1 MLGKMQTSLLLLS
14 LNRTFAVEKDKGMEL
29 IINIFSLVGSLALF
43 LFGMKTMSEGLEKF
57 AGDRLRSILAAM
69 TKNRVMGVLTGILIT
84 ALIQS
89 SSATTVMVVSF
100 VNAGLMTL
108 SQSIGV
114 IMGANI
120 GTTVTAWIISAVGFK
135 VNIAAFAIPLL
146 AIGMPLIFNGKSNR
160 KSIGEFIFGF
170 SFLFMGLAFLQEAA
184 TEMSIGDMVAGMLAH
199 LPQDSFFTILLFVI
213 VGALVTMIVQASAAT
228 MAITLMLFGMNI
240 PGFGFEQAAALAMGQ
255 NIGTTITAF
264 MASLTANTQ
273 ARRAALAHMFFNVF
287 GVVVFLTVFY
297 PACDVVSWF
306 VDNVMGGGNDLFK
319 LSAFH
324 TAFNIINT
332 LLLIGFVHQ
341 IELFVCKVLPMKA
354 QEEDY
359 HLSFISGGLLSTA
372 ELSIMEAQKEIH
384 HFAERCQRMFGFVP
398 ELMQTTDEVEFNKL
412 FSRIE
417 KYENITDSMEMEI
430 AAYLNKV
437 SEGRLSDASKAQIQ
451 KMLRQIT
458 ELESIGDSVYNL
470 GRTLN
475 RHRMH
480 CQDAFTPEQMQHME
494 TMLGLVEGSLEEM
507 MKRIDLTAPQ
517 TNITKSINIEH
528 EINNY
533 RKQLRNQNLNDVNA
547 GLYSYQ
553 LGVFYV
559 DFISECEHLA
569 DYVMNVVQAGKGLNN
584 DFEDRP
590 RNGQG

>member
-1 MLGKMQTSLLLLS
+1 M
-14 LNRTFAVEKDKGMEL
+14 DL

-108 SQSIGV
+108 VQSIGV

-146 AIGMPLIFNGKSNR
+146 AIGMPLIFSGKSNR

-170 SFLFMGLAFLQEAA
+170 SFLFMGLSFLQESANA
-184 TEMSIGDMVAGMLAH
+184 MNIGDMVAGMLAH
-199 LPQDSFFTILLFVI
+199 VPQDSFFTILLFVI
-213 VGALVTMIVQASAAT
+213 VGAIVTMIVQASAAT

-287 GVVVFLTVFY
+287 GVVAFLIVFY
-297 PACDVVSWF
+297 PACHAVSWF
-306 VDNVMGGGNDLFK
+306 VETVMGGGNDLYK

-332 LLLIGFVHQ
+332 LLLIGFVKQ
-341 IELFVCKVLPMKA
+341 IEALVCKVLPMKA
-354 QEEDY
+354 QDEDY
-359 HLSFISGGLLSTA
+359 RLKFISGGLLSTA
-372 ELSIMEAQKEIH
+372 ELSIVEAQKEIH
-384 HFAERCQRMFGFVP
+384 SFAERCKRMFGFVP
-398 ELMQTTDEVEFNKL
+398 ELLQMEDEMKFNKL

-430 AAYLNKV
+430 ASYLSKV
-437 SEGRLSDASKAQIQ
+437 SKGRLSDASKSQIQ

-475 RHRMH
+475 RHRLH
-480 CQDAFTPEQMQHME
+480 CQEAFTKDQTQHML
-494 TMLGLVEGSLEEM
+494 TMMQLVDGALAEM
-507 MKRIDLTAPQ
+507 LKQIDQPT
-517 TNITKSINIEH
+517 TKKSAKTSVNIEH

-533 RKQLRNQNLNDVNA
+533 RTQLKNQNLLDVNS
-547 GLYSYQ
+547 GRYDYQ

-559 DFISECEHLA
+559 DFISECEKLG
-569 DYVMNVVQAGKGLNN
+569 DYVMNVVEAGMKRNN
-584 DFEDRP
+584 DYEDTP
-590 RNGQG
+590 YSGQS

>member
-1 MLGKMQTSLLLLS
+1 
-14 LNRTFAVEKDKGMEL
+14 MEL
-29 IINIFSLVGSLALF
+29 ILNILSLVGSLALF

-57 AGDRLRSILAAM
+57 AGNRLRSILAAM
-69 TKNRVMGVLTGILIT
+69 TKNRVMGVITGILIT

-108 SQSIGV
+108 AQSIGV

-146 AIGMPLIFNGKSNR
+146 ALGMPLMFSNKGNR
-160 KSIGEFIFGF
+160 KSVGEFIFGF
-170 SFLFMGLAFLQEAA
+170 SFLFMGLSFLQEAA
-184 TEMSIGDMVAGMLAH
+184 TAMNIGDMVAGMLAH
-199 LPQDSFFTILLFVI
+199 VPQDSFLTIILFVI
-213 VGALVTMIVQASAAT
+213 VGALVTMVVQASAAT

-287 GVVVFLTVFY
+287 GVVVVLIVFY
-297 PACDVVSWF
+297 PACHAVSWF
-306 VDNVMGGGNDLFK
+306 VENIIGNTNELFK

-332 LLLIGFVHQ
+332 LLLIGFVKQ
-341 IELFVCKVLPMKA
+341 IELLVCRVLPMKEK
-354 QEEDY
+354 EEDY
-359 HLSFISGGLLSTA
+359 RLKFISGGLLSTA
-372 ELSIMEAQKEIH
+372 ELSIMEAQKEIRN
-384 HFAERCQRMFGFVP
+384 FAERCHKMFGFIT
-398 ELMQTTDEVEFNKL
+398 ELMQTEDEVAFNKL
-412 FSRIE
+412 FSRVE
-417 KYENITDSMEMEI
+417 KYEFITDQMEMDI
-430 AAYLNKV
+430 ASYLNKV
-437 SEGRLSDASKAQIQ
+437 GEGRLSGASKTQIQ
-451 KMLRQIT
+451 KMLRQIS
-458 ELESIGDSVYNL
+458 ELESIGDSVYRL
-470 GRTLN
+470 ARTLN

-480 CQDAFTPEQMQHME
+480 SQEDFTAEQLQHMH
-494 TMLGLVEGSLEEM
+494 TMLGLVDGSLAEM
-507 MKRIDLTAPQ
+507 LKRLPLYLERTGGETADK
-517 TNITKSINIEH
+517 TGITTSLNIEH
-528 EINNY
+528 EINNF
-533 RKQLRNQNLNDVNA
+533 RTQLKNQNLHDVNS
-547 GLYSYQ
+547 GQYSYQ

-559 DFISECEHLA
+559 DFISECEKLG

-584 DFEDRP
+584 DYEDKP
-590 RNGQG
+590 RNGQD

>member
-1 MLGKMQTSLLLLS
+1 
-14 LNRTFAVEKDKGMEL
+14 MEL

-43 LFGMKTMSEGLEKF
+43 LYGMKTMSEGLEKF

-69 TKNRVMGVLTGILIT
+69 TKNRVMGVLTGLLIT

-108 SQSIGV
+108 GQSIGV

-146 AIGMPLIFNGKSNR
+146 AIGMPLIFSGKGNR

-170 SFLFMGLAFLQEAA
+170 SFLFMGLSFLQEAA
-184 TEMSIGDMVAGMLAH
+184 TAMNIGDMVAGMLAH
-199 LPQDSFFTILLFVI
+199 VPQDSFFTIILFVI
-213 VGALVTMIVQASAAT
+213 VGALVTMVVQASAAT
-228 MAITLMLFGMNI
+228 MAITLMLFGMHI

-287 GVVVFLTVFY
+287 GVVVFLIVFY
-297 PACDVVSWF
+297 PACDAVSW
-306 VDNVMGGGNDLFK
+306 VVENLMGGGNDLFK

-332 LLLIGFVHQ
+332 LLLIGFVKQ
-341 IELFVCKVLPMKA
+341 IEMLVCRVLPMKE
-354 QEEDY
+354 QDEDY
-359 HLSFISGGLLSTA
+359 RLKFISGGLLSTA
-372 ELSIMEAQKEIH
+372 ELSIMEAQKEIQN
-384 HFAERCQRMFGFVP
+384 FAERCHRMFGFVTD
-398 ELMQTTDEVEFNKL
+398 LMQTEDEVVFNKT

-451 KMLRQIT
+451 KMLRQIS

-475 RHRMH
+475 RHRQNCH
-480 CQDAFTPEQMQHME
+480 DAFTDTQLQHMH
-494 TMLGLVEGSLEEM
+494 TMLGLVDGALVEM
-507 MKRIDLTAPQ
+507 QKRIAAPVSRP
-517 TNITKSINIEH
+517 TTSYNIEN

-533 RKQLRNQNLNDVNA
+533 RTQLKNQNLHDVNS
-547 GLYSYQ
+547 GLYGYQ

-559 DFISECEHLA
+559 DFISECEKLG
-569 DYVMNVVQAGKGLNN
+569 DYVINVVQAGKSLNT
-584 DFEDRP
+584 DSL
-590 RNGQG
+590 QSAT

>member
-1 MLGKMQTSLLLLS
+1 
-14 LNRTFAVEKDKGMEL
+14 MEL
-29 IINIFSLVGSLALF
+29 ITNIFSLVGSLALF
-43 LFGMKTMSEGLEKF
+43 LYGMKTMSEGLEKF

-108 SQSIGV
+108 AQSIGV

-135 VNIAAFAIPLL
+135 INIAAFAIPLL
-146 AIGMPLIFNGKSNR
+146 AVGMPLIFSGKGNR

-170 SFLFMGLAFLQEAA
+170 SFLFMGLSFLQESA
-184 TEMSIGDMVAGMLAH
+184 TAMNIGDMVAGMLAH
-199 LPQDSFFTILLFVI
+199 VEQDSFLTILLFVF
-213 VGALVTMIVQASAAT
+213 VGAVVTMIVQASAAT

-287 GVVVFLTVFY
+287 GVVAFLIVFY
-297 PACDVVSWF
+297 PACDAVSWF
-306 VDNVMGGGNDLFK
+306 VDSVMGGGNDLFK

-332 LLLIGFVHQ
+332 LLLIGFVRQ
-341 IELFVCKVLPMKA
+341 IEMLVCKALPMKA
-354 QEEDY
+354 QDEDY
-359 HLSFISGGLLSTA
+359 RLKFISGGLLSTA

-384 HFAERCQRMFGFVP
+384 HFADRCLRMFGFVP
-398 ELMQTTDEVEFNKL
+398 ELMQTQDEVEFNKL
-412 FSRIE
+412 FSRIG
-417 KYENITDSMEMEI
+417 KYESITDSMEMEI

-480 CQDAFTPEQMQHME
+480 CQDAFTPDQTQHMHA
-494 TMLGLVEGSLEEM
+494 MLQLVESALAEM
-507 MKRIDLTAPQ
+507 MKRIDQPVSAKTSI
-517 TNITKSINIEH
+517 TNSINIEH

-533 RKQLRNQNLNDVNA
+533 RKQLRNQNLHDVNA

-584 DFEDRP
+584 DFGDSA
-590 RNGQG
+590 RNGQD

>member
-1 MLGKMQTSLLLLS
+1 
-14 LNRTFAVEKDKGMEL
+14 MEL

-108 SQSIGV
+108 AQSIGV

-135 VNIAAFAIPLL
+135 VNIAAFAIPML
-146 AIGMPLIFNGKSNR
+146 AIGMPLLFSNKGNR
-160 KSIGEFIFGF
+160 KSIGEFVFGF
-170 SFLFMGLAFLQEAA
+170 SFLFMGLSYLQEAA
-184 TEMSIGDMVAGMLAH
+184 TAMNIGDMVAGMLAH
-199 LPQDSFFTILLFVI
+199 VPQDSFFTILLFVI
-213 VGALVTMIVQASAAT
+213 VGTIVTMIVQASAAT

-287 GVVVFLTVFY
+287 GVVFFLIVFY
-297 PACDVVSWF
+297 PACNAVSWF

-332 LLLIGFVHQ
+332 LLLIGFVPQ
-341 IELFVCKVLPMKA
+341 IEMLVCKVLPMKA

-359 HLSFISGGLLSTA
+359 RLKFISGGLLSTA
-372 ELSIMEAQKEIH
+372 ELSIIEAQKEIH
-384 HFAERCQRMFGFVP
+384 SFGERCVRMFGFVP
-398 ELMQTTDEVEFNKL
+398 ELLQLQDEVEFNKL

-417 KYENITDSMEMEI
+417 KYENITDAMEMEI
-430 AAYLNKV
+430 ASYLNKV
-437 SEGRLSDASKAQIQ
+437 SKGRLSDASKSQIQ

-480 CQDAFTPEQMQHME
+480 CQEAFTTEQIQHML
-494 TMLGLVEGSLEEM
+494 TMMQLVEGALTEM
-507 MKRIDLTAPQ
+507 MNQIDQPT
-517 TNITKSINIEH
+517 TKSGIKTSVNIEN

-533 RKQLRNQNLNDVNA
+533 RTQLKNQNLHDVNS
-547 GLYSYQ
+547 GRYDYQ

-559 DFISECEHLA
+559 DFISECEKLG
-569 DYVMNVVQAGKGLNN
+569 DYVMNVVQAGKKRTN
-584 DFEDRP
+584 DYEDEP
-590 RNGQG
+590 YDAQG

>member
-1 MLGKMQTSLLLLS
+1 
-14 LNRTFAVEKDKGMEL
+14 MEL

-108 SQSIGV
+108 GQSIGV

-146 AIGMPLIFNGKSNR
+146 AIGMPLIFSNKGNR

-184 TEMSIGDMVAGMLAH
+184 TAMNIGDMVASMLSH
-199 LPQDSFFTILLFVI
+199 VPQDSFLTILLFVI

-287 GVVVFLTVFY
+287 GVVVFLIVFY
-297 PACDVVSWF
+297 PACNAVSWF

-332 LLLIGFVHQ
+332 LLLIGFIHQ
-341 IELFVCKVLPMKA
+341 IEMLVCKVLPMKD
-354 QEEDY
+354 QDEDY
-359 HLSFISGGLLSTA
+359 RLKFISGGLLSTA
-372 ELSIMEAQKEIH
+372 ELSIMEAQKEIQN
-384 HFAERCQRMFGFVP
+384 FAERCHRMFGFVSD
-398 ELMQTTDEVEFNKL
+398 LMQTADEAVFNKT

-437 SEGRLSDASKAQIQ
+437 SEGRLSDTSKTQIQ
-451 KMLRQIT
+451 KMLRQIS

-475 RHRMH
+475 RHRQNCH
-480 CQDAFTPEQMQHME
+480 DAFTQEQIQHMK
-494 TMLGLVEGSLEEM
+494 TMLGLVDGAITEM
-507 MKRIDLTAPQ
+507 QKRIAAPVARP
-517 TNITKSINIEH
+517 TTSYNIEH

-533 RKQLRNQNLNDVNA
+533 RTQLKNQNLYDVNS

-553 LGVFYV
+553 LGVFYI
-559 DFISECEHLA
+559 DFISECEKLG

-584 DFEDRP
+584 DYEDRP
-590 RNGQG
+590 RNGVA

>member
-1 MLGKMQTSLLLLS
+1 
-14 LNRTFAVEKDKGMEL
+14 MEL

-69 TKNRVMGVLTGILIT
+69 TKNRMMGVLTGILIT

-108 SQSIGV
+108 AQSIGV

-135 VNIAAFAIPLL
+135 VNIAAFAIPML
-146 AIGMPLIFNGKSNR
+146 AIGMPLIFSKKGNH

-170 SFLFMGLAFLQEAA
+170 SFLFMGLSFLQEAA
-184 TEMSIGDMVAGMLAH
+184 TAMNIGDMVAGMLAH
-199 LPQDSFFTILLFVI
+199 VPQDSFFTIILFVI

-287 GVVVFLTVFY
+287 GVVAFLIVFY
-297 PACDVVSWF
+297 PACDAVSWVVENF
-306 VDNVMGGGNDLFK
+306 MGGGNDLFK

-332 LLLIGFVHQ
+332 LLLIGFVKQ
-341 IELFVCKVLPMKA
+341 IEMFVCRVLPMKA
-354 QEEDY
+354 QDEDY
-359 HLSFISGGLLSTA
+359 RLRFISGGLLSTA
-372 ELSIMEAQKEIH
+372 ELSIMEAQKEIRS
-384 HFAERCQRMFGFVP
+384 FAERCQRMAGFVP
-398 ELMQTTDEVEFNKL
+398 TLLQTEDEMEFNKL

-430 AAYLNKV
+430 ASYLNKV
-437 SEGRLSDASKAQIQ
+437 SEGRLSDASKTQIQ
-451 KMLRQIT
+451 KMLRQIS

-480 CQDAFTPEQMQHME
+480 CQENFTDNQKQHML
-494 TMLGLVEGSLEEM
+494 TMMQLVDAALTEM
-507 MKRIDLTAPQ
+507 LKRIDLPT
-517 TNITKSINIEH
+517 TKIGVKTSLNIEH

-533 RKQLRNQNLNDVNA
+533 RTQLKNQNLHDVNA
-547 GLYSYQ
+547 GLYDYQ

-559 DFISECEHLA
+559 DFISECEKLG

-584 DFEDRP
+584 DFGDGP
-590 RNGQG
+590 INGQG

>member
-1 MLGKMQTSLLLLS
+1 
-14 LNRTFAVEKDKGMEL
+14 MEL
-29 IINIFSLVGSLALF
+29 IINIFSLLGSLALF

-108 SQSIGV
+108 AQSIGV

-135 VNIAAFAIPLL
+135 VNIAAFAIPML
-146 AIGMPLIFNGKSNR
+146 AIGMPLIFSGNGHR

-170 SFLFMGLAFLQEAA
+170 SFLFMGLSFLQEAA
-184 TEMSIGDMVAGMLAH
+184 NAMNIGDMVAGMLAH
-199 LPQDSFFTILLFVI
+199 VPQDSFFTILLFVV
-213 VGALVTMIVQASAAT
+213 VGAVVTMIVQASAAT

-287 GVVVFLTVFY
+287 GVVVFLIVFY
-297 PACDVVSWF
+297 PACHAVSWF
-306 VDNVMGGGNDLFK
+306 VDNVMGGGNDLYK

-324 TAFNIINT
+324 TAFNVINT
-332 LLLIGFVHQ
+332 LLLIGFVRQ
-341 IELFVCKVLPMKA
+341 IEALVCKVLPMKA
-354 QEEDY
+354 QDEDY
-359 HLSFISGGLLSTA
+359 RLKFISGGLLSTA

-384 HFAERCQRMFGFVP
+384 SFGERCQRMFGFVP
-398 ELMQTTDEVEFNKL
+398 ELLQMDDEVEFNKL
-412 FSRIE
+412 YARIE

-430 AAYLNKV
+430 ASYLNKV
-437 SEGRLSDASKAQIQ
+437 SEGRLSDASKSQIQ

-480 CQDAFTPEQMQHME
+480 CQEEFTAEQKQHML
-494 TMLGLVEGSLEEM
+494 TMMNLVDGALVEM
-507 MKRIDLTAPQ
+507 MKRIDLPT
-517 TNITKSINIEH
+517 TKAGIKTSLIIEH

-533 RKQLRNQNLNDVNA
+533 RTHLKNQNLHDVNA

-559 DFISECEHLA
+559 DFISECEKLG

-584 DFEDRP
+584 DFGDRP
-590 RNGQG
+590 RDGQG

>member
-1 MLGKMQTSLLLLS
+1 M
-14 LNRTFAVEKDKGMEL
+14 DL

-57 AGDRLRSILAAM
+57 AGDRLRGILAAM

-108 SQSIGV
+108 VQSIGV

-135 VNIAAFAIPLL
+135 VNIAAFAIPML
-146 AIGMPLIFNGKSNR
+146 AIGMPLIFSGKGNR

-170 SFLFMGLAFLQEAA
+170 SFLFMGLSFLQEAA
-184 TEMSIGDMVAGMLAH
+184 TAMNIGDMVAGMLAH
-199 LPQDSFFTILLFVI
+199 VPQDSFFTILLFVI
-213 VGALVTMIVQASAAT
+213 VGAIVTMIVQASAAT

-287 GVVVFLTVFY
+287 GVVAFLIVFY
-297 PACDVVSWF
+297 PACHAVSWF
-306 VDNVMGGGNDLFK
+306 VENVMGGGNDLFK

-332 LLLIGFVHQ
+332 LLLIGFVKQ
-341 IELFVCKVLPMKA
+341 IEALVCKVLPMKA

-359 HLSFISGGLLSTA
+359 RLKFISGGLLSTA
-372 ELSIMEAQKEIH
+372 ELSIIEAQKEIH
-384 HFAERCQRMFGFVP
+384 SFAERCQRMFGFVP
-398 ELMQTTDEVEFNKL
+398 ELLQLQDEVEFNKL

-430 AAYLNKV
+430 ANYLNKV
-437 SEGRLSDASKAQIQ
+437 SKGRLSDSSKSQIQ

-475 RHRMH
+475 RHRLH
-480 CQDAFTPEQMQHME
+480 CQEAFTAEQTQHML
-494 TMLGLVEGSLEEM
+494 TMMQLVEGALAEM
-507 MKRIDLTAPQ
+507 MKQIDQPT
-517 TNITKSINIEH
+517 TKKGFKTSVNIEH

-533 RKQLRNQNLNDVNA
+533 RTQLKNQNLHDVNS
-547 GLYSYQ
+547 GLYDYQ

-559 DFISECEHLA
+559 DFISECEKLG
-569 DYVMNVVQAGKGLNN
+569 DYVMNVVQAGSKRNS
-584 DFEDRP
+584 DFEENP
-590 RNGQG
+590 YKEQG

>member
-1 MLGKMQTSLLLLS
+1 
-14 LNRTFAVEKDKGMEL
+14 MEL

-43 LFGMKTMSEGLEKF
+43 LYGMKTMSEGLEKF

-69 TKNRVMGVLTGILIT
+69 TKNRVMGVLTGVLIT

-108 SQSIGV
+108 AQSIGV

-146 AIGMPLIFNGKSNR
+146 AVGMPLMFSGKGNR
-160 KSIGEFIFGF
+160 KSIGEFVFGF
-170 SFLFMGLAFLQEAA
+170 SFLFMSLSFLQEAA
-184 TEMSIGDMVAGMLAH
+184 TAMNIGDAVAGMLAH
-199 LPQDSFFTILLFVI
+199 MPQDSFLTILLFVV
-213 VGALVTMIVQASAAT
+213 VGAVVTMIVQASAAT
-228 MAITLMLFGMNI
+228 MAITLMLLGMHI
-240 PGFGFEQAAALAMGQ
+240 PGFGFEEAAALAMGQ

-287 GVVVFLTVFY
+287 GVVAFLIVFY
-297 PACDVVSWF
+297 PACHAVSWF
-306 VDNVMGGGNDLFK
+306 VDSVMGGGNDLFK

-332 LLLIGFVHQ
+332 LLLIGFVKQ
-341 IELFVCKVLPMKA
+341 IEMLVCRVLPMKA
-354 QEEDY
+354 QDEDY
-359 HLSFISGGLLSTA
+359 RLRFISGGLLSTA

-384 HFAERCQRMFGFVP
+384 LFGERCQRMFAFVP
-398 ELMQTTDEVEFNKL
+398 ELMQTQDEVEFSKL
-412 FSRIE
+412 FSRIG

-430 AAYLNKV
+430 AGYLNKV
-437 SEGRLSDASKAQIQ
+437 SEGRLSDASKSQIQ

-480 CQDAFTPEQMQHME
+480 CKDAFTSEQTQHML
-494 TMLGLVEGSLEEM
+494 TMLKLVEGALAEM
-507 MKRIDLTAPQ
+507 MNRIDLPAATKG
-517 TNITKSINIEH
+517 NITKSINIEH

-547 GLYSYQ
+547 GHYSYQ
-553 LGVFYV
+553 LGVFYI
-559 DFISECEHLA
+559 DFISECERLA
-569 DYVMNVVQAGKGLNN
+569 DYVMNVVEAGRGLNN
-584 DFEDRP
+584 DYEERP
-590 RNGQG
+590 

>member
-1 MLGKMQTSLLLLS
+1 
-14 LNRTFAVEKDKGMEL
+14 MEL

-108 SQSIGV
+108 GQSIGV

-146 AIGMPLIFNGKSNR
+146 AIGMPLIFSNKGNR
-160 KSIGEFIFGF
+160 KSIGEFVFGF

-184 TEMSIGDMVAGMLAH
+184 TAMNIGDMVASMLSH
-199 LPQDSFFTILLFVI
+199 VPQDSFLTILLFVI

-287 GVVVFLTVFY
+287 GVVAFLIVFY
-297 PACDVVSWF
+297 PACDAVSWF
-306 VDNVMGGGNDLFK
+306 VDSIMGGGNDLFK

-332 LLLIGFVHQ
+332 LLLIGFVRQ
-341 IELFVCKVLPMKA
+341 IEMLVCRVLPMKA

-359 HLSFISGGLLSTA
+359 RLRFISGGLLSTA

-384 HFAERCQRMFGFVP
+384 HFAERCQRMFTFVP
-398 ELMQTTDEVEFNKL
+398 ELMQIQDETEFNKL
-412 FSRIE
+412 FSRIG

-437 SEGRLSDASKAQIQ
+437 SEGRLSDASKSQIQ

-480 CQDAFTPEQMQHME
+480 CQDDFTPEQTQHMQ
-494 TMLGLVEGSLEEM
+494 TMLQLVEGSLDEM
-507 MKRIDLTAPQ
+507 MKRIDLTAPR

-533 RKQLRNQNLNDVNA
+533 RKQLRNQNLHDVNA

-559 DFISECEHLA
+559 DFISECERLA
-569 DYVMNVVQAGKGLNN
+569 DYVMNVVQAGKGLSN

-590 RNGQG
+590 

>member
-1 MLGKMQTSLLLLS
+1 
-14 LNRTFAVEKDKGMEL
+14 MEL

-108 SQSIGV
+108 AQSIGV

-146 AIGMPLIFNGKSNR
+146 AIGMPLIFSGKGNR

-170 SFLFMGLAFLQEAA
+170 SFLFMGLSFLQEAA
-184 TEMSIGDMVAGMLAH
+184 TAMNIGDMVAGMLAH
-199 LPQDSFFTILLFVI
+199 VPQDSFFTIILFII

-273 ARRAALAHMFFNVF
+273 ARRAALAQMFFNVF
-287 GVVVFLTVFY
+287 GVVAFLIVFY
-297 PACDVVSWF
+297 PACDAVSW
-306 VDNVMGGGNDLFK
+306 VVENLMGGGNDLFK

-332 LLLIGFVHQ
+332 LLLIGFVKQ
-341 IELFVCKVLPMKA
+341 IEMFVCRVLPMKA
-354 QEEDY
+354 QDEDY
-359 HLSFISGGLLSTA
+359 RLRFISGGLLSTA
-372 ELSIMEAQKEIH
+372 ELSIMEAQKEIRS
-384 HFAERCQRMFGFVP
+384 FAERCQRMAGFVP
-398 ELMQTTDEVEFNKL
+398 TLLETKDEMEFNKL
-412 FSRIE
+412 FARIE

-430 AAYLNKV
+430 ASYLNKV
-437 SEGRLSDASKAQIQ
+437 SEGRLSDASKTQIQ
-451 KMLRQIT
+451 KMLRQIS

-480 CQDAFTPEQMQHME
+480 CQEGFTTEQMQHMM
-494 TMLGLVEGSLEEM
+494 TMLQLVGAALSEM
-507 MKRIDLTAPQ
+507 LKRIDQPT
-517 TNITKSINIEH
+517 TKNGVKTSLNIEH

-533 RKQLRNQNLNDVNA
+533 RTQLKNQNLHDVNA
-547 GLYSYQ
+547 GLYDYQ

-559 DFISECEHLA
+559 DFISECEKLG

-584 DFEDRP
+584 DFGDGP
-590 RNGQG
+590 INGQG

>member
-1 MLGKMQTSLLLLS
+1 
-14 LNRTFAVEKDKGMEL
+14 MEL

-108 SQSIGV
+108 AQSIGV

-135 VNIAAFAIPLL
+135 VNIAPLL
-146 AIGMPLIFNGKSNR
+146 AIGMPLIFSGKGNR

-170 SFLFMGLAFLQEAA
+170 SFLFMGLSFLQEAA
-184 TEMSIGDMVAGMLAH
+184 TAMNIGDMVAGMLAH
-199 LPQDSFFTILLFVI
+199 VPQDSFFTIILFII

-264 MASLTANTQ
+264 MASLTQ

-287 GVVVFLTVFY
+287 GVVAFLIVFY
-297 PACDVVSWF
+297 PACDAVSW
-306 VDNVMGGGNDLFK
+306 VVENLMGGGNDLFK

-332 LLLIGFVHQ
+332 LLLIGFVKQ
-341 IELFVCKVLPMKA
+341 IEMFVCRVLPMKA
-354 QEEDY
+354 QDEDY
-359 HLSFISGGLLSTA
+359 RLRFISGGLLSTA
-372 ELSIMEAQKEIH
+372 ELSIMEAQKEIRS
-384 HFAERCQRMFGFVP
+384 FAERCQRMAGFVP
-398 ELMQTTDEVEFNKL
+398 TLLETKDEMEFNKL
-412 FSRIE
+412 FARIE

-430 AAYLNKV
+430 ASYLNKV
-437 SEGRLSDASKAQIQ
+437 SEGRLSDASKTQIQ
-451 KMLRQIT
+451 KMLRQIS

-480 CQDAFTPEQMQHME
+480 CQEDFTAEQMQHMM
-494 TMLGLVEGSLEEM
+494 TMLQLVGAALSEM
-507 MKRIDLTAPQ
+507 LKRIDQPT
-517 TNITKSINIEH
+517 TKNGVKTSLNIEH

-533 RKQLRNQNLNDVNA
+533 RTQLKNQNLHDVNA
-547 GLYSYQ
+547 GLYDYQ

-559 DFISECEHLA
+559 DFISECEKLG

-584 DFEDRP
+584 DFGDGP
-590 RNGQG
+590 INGQG

>member
-1 MLGKMQTSLLLLS
+1 M
-14 LNRTFAVEKDKGMEL
+14 DL
-29 IINIFSLVGSLALF
+29 IINIFSLLGSLALF

-57 AGDRLRSILAAM
+57 AGDRLRSILTAM

-108 SQSIGV
+108 GQSIGV

-120 GTTVTAWIISAVGFK
+120 GTTITAWIISAVGFK
-135 VNIAAFAIPLL
+135 VNIAAFAIPLF
-146 AIGMPLIFNGKSNR
+146 AIGMPLIFSANSSR
-160 KSIGEFIFGF
+160 KSMGEFIFGF
-170 SFLFMGLAFLQEAA
+170 SFLFMGLSFLQESA
-184 TEMSIGDMVAGMLAH
+184 TAMNIGDMVARMLAH
-199 LPQDSFFTILLFVI
+199 VAQDSFFTIILFVL
-213 VGALVTMIVQASAAT
+213 VGAAVTMIVQASAAT

-273 ARRAALAHMFFNVF
+273 ARRAALAHVFFNVF
-287 GVVVFLTVFY
+287 GVVVVLIVFY
-297 PACDVVSWF
+297 PACDFLSWF
-306 VDNVMGGGNDLFK
+306 VENCMGGRNDLFK

-324 TAFNIINT
+324 TAFNIFNT
-332 LLLIGFVHQ
+332 LLLIGFVKQ
-341 IELFVCKVLPMKA
+341 IEMFVCRALPMKE
-354 QEEDY
+354 QEEN
-359 HLSFISGGLLSTA
+359 HRLKFISGGLLSTA
-372 ELSIMEAQKEIH
+372 ELSIVEAQKEVQN
-384 HFAERCQRMFGFVP
+384 FAERCQKMYGFIF
-398 ELMQTTDEVEFNKL
+398 ELIQTTDEVAFNKL
-412 FSRIE
+412 FSRIA
-417 KYENITDSMEMEI
+417 KYESITDAMEMEI
-430 AAYLNKV
+430 ASYLQKV

-475 RHRMH
+475 RHRQH
-480 CQDAFTPEQMQHME
+480 CQEPFTEEQLQHMQ
-494 TMLGLVEGSLEEM
+494 TMMSLVENALCEM
-507 MKRIDLTAPQ
+507 MKRIDVSSTSKVS
-517 TNITKSINIEH
+517 ITTSINIEH

-533 RKQLRNQNLNDVNA
+533 RKQLKNQNLHDINS

-553 LGVFYV
+553 IGVFYV
-559 DFISECEHLA
+559 DFISECEKLG

-584 DFEDRP
+584 DYADAP
-590 RNGQG
+590 YNGQD

>member
-1 MLGKMQTSLLLLS
+1 
-14 LNRTFAVEKDKGMEL
+14 MEL
-29 IINIFSLVGSLALF
+29 IVNIFSLVGSLALF

-57 AGDRLRSILAAM
+57 AGDRLRSILTAM

-108 SQSIGV
+108 AQSIGV

-146 AIGMPLIFNGKSNR
+146 AIGMPLIFNRKDHR

-170 SFLFMGLAFLQEAA
+170 SFLFMGLSFLQETA
-184 TEMSIGDMVAGMLAH
+184 TSMNIGDVVANLLAH
-199 LPQDSFFTILLFVI
+199 VPQNSFLTIILFVV
-213 VGALVTMIVQASAAT
+213 VGAIVTMIVQASAAT

-240 PGFGFEQAAALAMGQ
+240 EGFGFEQAAALAMGQ

-287 GVVVFLTVFY
+287 GVVVFLIVFY
-297 PACDVVSWF
+297 PACHAVSWF
-306 VDNVMGGGNDLFK
+306 VENVMGGGNDLYK

-324 TAFNIINT
+324 SAFNIINT
-332 LLLIGFVHQ
+332 LLLIGFVKQ
-341 IELFVCKVLPMKA
+341 IEAFVCKVLPMKA
-354 QEEDY
+354 QDEDY
-359 HLSFISGGLLSTA
+359 RLKYISGGLLSTA

-384 HFAERCQRMFGFVP
+384 SFAERCQRMFRFVP
-398 ELMQTTDEVEFNKL
+398 ELLQQEDEMKFNKL
-412 FSRIE
+412 FTRIE
-417 KYENITDSMEMEI
+417 KYENITDAMEMEI
-430 AAYLNKV
+430 ASYLNKV
-437 SEGRLSDASKAQIQ
+437 SEGRLSDASKSQIQ

-480 CQDAFTPEQMQHME
+480 CQKAFTEEQIQHMQ
-494 TMLGLVEGSLEEM
+494 TMMQLVDGALVEML
-507 MKRIDLTAPQ
+507 KRIDLP
-517 TNITKSINIEH
+517 ITKAGLKTSLNIEH

-533 RKQLRNQNLNDVNA
+533 RTQLKNQNLQDVNS
-547 GLYSYQ
+547 GLYDYQ

-559 DFISECEHLA
+559 DFISECEKLG
-569 DYVMNVVQAGKGLNN
+569 DYVMNVMQAGKGLNN

-590 RNGQG
+590 INGQG

>member
-1 MLGKMQTSLLLLS
+1 
-14 LNRTFAVEKDKGMEL
+14 MEL

-108 SQSIGV
+108 AQSIGV

-146 AIGMPLIFNGKSNR
+146 AIGMPLIFSGKGNR

-170 SFLFMGLAFLQEAA
+170 SFLFMGLSFLQDAA
-184 TEMSIGDMVAGMLAH
+184 TEMNIGDMVAGMLAH
-199 LPQDSFFTILLFVI
+199 VPQDSFFTIILFVI

-287 GVVVFLTVFY
+287 GVVAFLIVFY
-297 PACDVVSWF
+297 PACDAVSW
-306 VDNVMGGGNDLFK
+306 VVENLMGGGNDLFK

-332 LLLIGFVHQ
+332 LLLIGFVKQ
-341 IELFVCKVLPMKA
+341 IEMLVCRVLPMKA
-354 QEEDY
+354 QDEDY
-359 HLSFISGGLLSTA
+359 RLRFISGGLLSTA
-372 ELSIMEAQKEIH
+372 ELSIMEAQKEIRS
-384 HFAERCQRMFGFVP
+384 FAERCQRMAGFVP
-398 ELMQTTDEVEFNKL
+398 TLLETKDEMEFNKL
-412 FSRIE
+412 FARIE

-430 AAYLNKV
+430 ASYLNKV
-437 SEGRLSDASKAQIQ
+437 SEGRLSDASKTQIQ
-451 KMLRQIT
+451 KMLRQIS

-480 CQDAFTPEQMQHME
+480 CQEDFTAEQIQHMM
-494 TMLGLVEGSLEEM
+494 TMLQLVDSALIEM
-507 MKRIDLTAPQ
+507 LKRIDQPT
-517 TNITKSINIEH
+517 TKNGVKISLNIEH

-533 RKQLRNQNLNDVNA
+533 RTQLKNQNLHDVNA
-547 GLYSYQ
+547 GLYDYQ

-559 DFISECEHLA
+559 DFISECEKLG

-584 DFEDRP
+584 DFGDGP
-590 RNGQG
+590 INGQG

>member
-1 MLGKMQTSLLLLS
+1 
-14 LNRTFAVEKDKGMEL
+14 MEL

-108 SQSIGV
+108 GQSIGV

-146 AIGMPLIFNGKSNR
+146 AIGMPLIFSNKGNR
-160 KSIGEFIFGF
+160 KSIGEFVFGF

-184 TEMSIGDMVAGMLAH
+184 TAMNIGDMVASMLSH
-199 LPQDSFFTILLFVI
+199 VPQDSFLTILLFVI

-287 GVVVFLTVFY
+287 GVVVFLIVFY
-297 PACDVVSWF
+297 PACDAVSWF
-306 VDNVMGGGNDLFK
+306 VDSIMGGGNDLFK

-332 LLLIGFVHQ
+332 LLLIGFVRQ
-341 IELFVCKVLPMKA
+341 IEMLVCRVLPMKA

-359 HLSFISGGLLSTA
+359 RLRFISGGLLSTA

-384 HFAERCQRMFGFVP
+384 HFAERCQRMFTFVP
-398 ELMQTTDEVEFNKL
+398 ELMQIQDETEFNKL
-412 FSRIE
+412 FSRIG

-437 SEGRLSDASKAQIQ
+437 SEGRLSDASKSQIQ

-480 CQDAFTPEQMQHME
+480 CQDDFTPEQTQHMQ
-494 TMLGLVEGSLEEM
+494 TMLQLVEGSLDEM
-507 MKRIDLTAPQ
+507 MKRIDLTAPR

-533 RKQLRNQNLNDVNA
+533 RKQLRNQNLHDVNA

-559 DFISECEHLA
+559 DFISECERLA
-569 DYVMNVVQAGKGLNN
+569 DYVMNVVQAGKGLSNG
-584 DFEDRP
+584 FEDRP